1 MAYCQITF
9 HLKITTFH
17 GKLMMPRG
25 GNLFDVRPGLAW
37 QTQNCKWPWDIWYRS
52 GNWLGPS
59 LNPISSAIKLG
70 SFLLC
75 LPSHHPLDCQS
86 GGDRERWSFF
96 FSKNSILAFWL
107 MMNSYRNGMRILVK
121 LFVPKP
127 TNDFVTS
134 EIDDHAHR
142 MLKHLITKHLQVWTN
157 TNQSQRETWN
167 NQNSI

>member
-1 MAYCQITF
+1 MPNRFISPENNF
-9 HLKITTFH
+9 R
-17 GKLMMPRG
+17 KLMISSKHS
-25 GNLFDVRPGLAW
+25 
-37 QTQNCKWPWDIWYRS
+37 KWPWDIWYRS

-107 MMNSYRNGMRILVK
+107 MMNSCRNGMRILVK
-121 LFVPKP
+121 LLVPKP
-127 TNDFVTS
+127 TNDFVTL

-157 TNQSQRETWN
+157 TNENLSHRPKQSKFHYLSQPNFSDKMT
-167 NQNSI
+167 